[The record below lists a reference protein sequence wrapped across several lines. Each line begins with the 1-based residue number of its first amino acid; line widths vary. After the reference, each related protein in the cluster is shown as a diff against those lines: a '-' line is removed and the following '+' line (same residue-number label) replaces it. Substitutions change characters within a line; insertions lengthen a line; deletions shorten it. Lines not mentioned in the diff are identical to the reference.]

1 MSEWSEQ
8 QHDPPATGGEN
19 PGVEADVA
27 SSGDEGRRAAAVTPP
42 IADDA
47 VHGQT
52 QSPAPPDDVG
62 VPSDEDIAREEED
75 AGQGGDRG

>member
-8 QHDPPATGGEN
+8 QHDPPA
-19 PGVEADVA
+19 
-27 SSGDEGRRAAAVTPP
+27 SGDENRGVDEDVTSAGDEGARAAQATPP

-52 QSPAPPDDVG
+52 QAPAPPDDVG
-62 VPSDEDIAREEED
+62 VPSDEEIAHDEEEAD
-75 AGQGGDRG
+75 DTE